1 MDFNV
6 DRLAILSGVIDR
18 DEYTESL
25 LVEDRRQDRRSGRRR
40 LNEMEATVV
49 LSPETPEELAAVDD
63 LALDPEAVDVEP
75 TPEATSA
82 GPGDA
87 PADAPEEEMEVAPME
102 PEAPE
107 AEALPPEDA
116 LPEPATP
123 EEEELEER
131 LRRAI
136 RHEVQAVLAEVQA
149 AQSEQQLERGRKMKS
164 VGVSMGF
171 TGFGF
176 KGAKSNPSRNAAASR
191 GPGGQRG
198 FGGPGFM

>member
-25 LVEDRRQDRRSGRRR
+25 LVEDKRQRRRRGR

-63 LALDPEAVDVEP
+63 LALDPETVELEP
-75 TPEATSA
+75 TPEAQSASGGAEAAPVDEPPMDDAA
-82 GPGDA
+82 GP
-87 PADAPEEEMEVAPME
+87 PAAEEELP
-102 PEAPE
+102 PPE
-107 AEALPPEDA
+107 AEEMPPVEDMEA
-116 LPEPATP
+116 
-123 EEEELEER
+123 ELEER

-136 RHEVQAVLAEVQA
+136 RHEVQSVLAEVM
-149 AQSEQQLERGRKMKS
+149 AQEEEQQLEKGRKMKN

-171 TGFGF
+171 AGVGF
-176 KGAKSNPSRNAAASR
+176 KSSRPTRAKNKAASR
-191 GPGGQRG
+191 GAGGVRG
-198 FGGPGFM
+198 FGGPGFW

>member
-1 MDFNV
+1 MDYNS
-6 DRLAILSGVIDR
+6 DRLAILSGVISR
-18 DEYTESL
+18 DEYTDKL
-25 LVEDRRQDRRSGRRR
+25 LVEDRRDRRGHRR

-75 TPEATSA
+75 SPEATMTT
-82 GPGDA
+82 GG
-87 PADAPEEEMEVAPME
+87 APEEAVPEETLPAPD
-102 PEAPE
+102 
-107 AEALPPEDA
+107 AEALPEEEP
-116 LPEPATP
+116 LPEPMTP

-136 RHEVQAVLAEVQA
+136 RHEVQSVLAEVQA
-149 AQSEQQLERGRKMKS
+149 KQEEAQLERGRRMKS

-176 KGAKSNPSRNAAASR
+176 KGSKSTPSRNSATSR
-191 GPGGQRG
+191 GPGGMRG

>member
-1 MDFNV
+1 MDFNS
-6 DRLAILSGVIDR
+6 DRLAILSGVISR

-25 LVEDRRQDRRSGRRR
+25 LVEDRRSRRGRRR

-63 LALDPEAVDVEP
+63 LALDPETVDVEP
-75 TPEATSA
+75 APEATAA

-87 PADAPEEEMEVAPME
+87 PAEEMEAAPPE
-102 PEAPE
+102 PAPPE
-107 AEALPPEDA
+107 AEALPPEDDA

-136 RHEVQAVLAEVQA
+136 RHEVQSVLAEVQA
-149 AQSEQQLERGRKMKS
+149 SQEAEQLERGRKMKS

-191 GPGGQRG
+191 GPGGRKG